1 MNWNAGVS
9 LLLKA
14 GLLKCA
20 LNEIC
25 SAAKQGY
32 TSMKRHGEACQS
44 QSRLRCCYCWA
55 IRALLI
61 NSAANHCS
69 PCFRPANLDFITGT
83 YGTSTVHYCSAPAP
97 WPSGNLIPARRQV
110 NWDCLKIAA
119 LSLSCGCAQQDA
131 QVCAAV
137 PMRGSMCFVSPGM
150 WMWFLCSC
158 WKLAE
163 FVLCRECEMFK
174 QKYAAYL
181 KIHSKSEISRDS
193 SPRN

>member
-61 NSAANHCS
+61 NSAANHCG

-137 PMRGSMCFVSPGM
+137 PMRGSMCFVSP
-150 WMWFLCSC
+150 
-158 WKLAE
+158 
-163 FVLCRECEMFK
+163 ECECGSCV
-174 QKYAAYL
+174 AAGSWQSL
-181 KIHSKSEISRDS
+181 FFAENAKCLN
-193 SPRN
+193 RNMQPI

>member
-9 LLLKA
+9 RLFKA
-14 GLLKCA
+14 GLLKCT
-20 LNEIC
+20 LNETC

-97 WPSGNLIPARRQV
+97 WPSSNLIPARRQV
-110 NWDCLKIAA
+110 NRDCLKIAA
-119 LSLSCGCAQQDA
+119 PSLSLSWLCTTRRTGVCCGSNERKHVLRLA
-131 QVCAAV
+131 
-137 PMRGSMCFVSPGM
+137 GM

-163 FVLCRECEMFK
+163 FVLCREGEVW
-174 QKYAAYL
+174 
-181 KIHSKSEISRDS
+181 
-193 SPRN
+193 NV